1 MKHYLSILLC
11 ILLGCSFVS
20 CEKEVT
26 ERPYPPP
33 YVKGRLAD
41 GGRIS
46 EILLT
51 TKQYSYP
58 NLYGETIS
66 SYSEL
71 EMELDIRRSSKSS
84 PLINPSNYDKINELQ
99 KEYVL
104 AKSAFIQDR
113 YDNAIKTLG
122 FGAWNHQWPNLY
134 TAYVNGEV
142 TITCDK
148 PLFGEEPGTNLSK
161 YLKITSTSCCLPVG
175 VTEPYLL
182 YDFGDSIP
190 TNMHEY
196 FIKEAWLQLSY
207 KLYFCEAP
215 SEKYDDLTLR
225 ISIPMIQECC
235 EDYILAEYY
244 GHPLESKYKESTF
257 TSSLKIKFDWK

>member
-1 MKHYLSILLC
+1 M
-11 ILLGCSFVS
+11 S
-20 CEKEVT
+20 CEKDMPP
-26 ERPYPPP
+26 RSYPPP

-122 FGAWNHQWPNLY
+122 FGAWNHQWPDLY
-134 TAYVNGEV
+134 TAYVNGDV

-161 YLKITSTSCCLPVG
+161 YFRVIPRNSCMPVG
-175 VTEPYLL
+175 VAEPYLL

-190 TNMHEY
+190 TNINEL
-196 FIKEAWLQLSY
+196 FAKEAWLHYIYNLFFEE
-207 KLYFCEAP
+207 LP
-215 SEKYDDLTLR
+215 SEQYKDLTLR
-225 ISIPMIQECC
+225 VSIPMLLECY
-235 EDYILAEYY
+235 EDYVVAEYI
-244 GHPLESKYKESTF
+244 GQPLESKYREATF
-257 TSSLKIKFDWK
+257 SRDLKISFDWKK

>member
-1 MKHYLSILLC
+1 M
-11 ILLGCSFVS
+11 S
-20 CEKEVT
+20 CEKDMPP
-26 ERPYPPP
+26 RSYPPP

-99 KEYVL
+99 KEYIL

-161 YLKITSTSCCLPVG
+161 YFRVIPRNSCMPVG
-175 VTEPYLL
+175 VAEPYLL

-190 TNMHEY
+190 TNINEL
-196 FIKEAWLQLSY
+196 FAKEAWLHYIYNLFFEE
-207 KLYFCEAP
+207 LP
-215 SEKYDDLTLR
+215 SEQYKDLTLR
-225 ISIPMIQECC
+225 VSIPMLLECY
-235 EDYILAEYY
+235 EDYVVAEYI
-244 GHPLESKYKESTF
+244 GQPLESKYREATF
-257 TSSLKIKFDWK
+257 SRDLKINFDWKK